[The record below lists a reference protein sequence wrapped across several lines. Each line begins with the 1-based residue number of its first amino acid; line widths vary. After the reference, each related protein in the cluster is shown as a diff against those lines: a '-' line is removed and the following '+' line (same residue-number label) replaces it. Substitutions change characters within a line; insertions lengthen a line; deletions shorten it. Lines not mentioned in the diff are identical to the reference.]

1 MYLSTT
7 RATGSPATAAGRLR
21 SARVPATVVA
31 LGMVSFFTDVSAEM
45 VTAFLPMY
53 LLYGLGS
60 GLLHLGLLDGLYTG
74 ASALLRLAGG
84 HLADRSARPKA
95 VAMAGYGLSA
105 VSKLLFPLA
114 GGAVAGIGA
123 AVAVDRAGKGLRAA
137 PRDALITAATPPR
150 ALGAAFGVHR
160 ALDTAGALLGPVVV
174 FALVAAVGD
183 AYDAVFV
190 TSFCLAMIGVV
201 ILACFVRDRPLMPEA
216 GLVPGR
222 AGRPRLSLREGR
234 RLLSR
239 GPLRRVTVYAT
250 TLGLVT
256 AGDAFVFVGVQRQ
269 TGLGAATLP
278 LLPLATSL
286 VFLVA
291 AVPLGRLAD
300 RVGGWR
306 VFVAGHA
313 LLAVAYALLAAA
325 WQGPAV
331 ALCVLLLHGLFYAAT
346 DGVLMAH
353 LAPHLPEDLRA
364 SGLAITQTGQALARM
379 GGTIAFGALAAGWDL
394 RAAFAVFAALLV
406 AVLSPACMFP
416 PRAEE
421 ELS

>member
-7 RATGSPATAAGRLR
+7 RATGTPAAAGRLR

-31 LGMVSFFTDVSAEM
+31 LGMVSFFTDISAEM
-45 VTAFLPMY
+45 VAAFLPMY
-53 LLYGLGS
+53 LLYGLGA
-60 GLLHLGLLDGLYTG
+60 GFLHLGLLDGLYTG

-95 VAMAGYGLSA
+95 VALAGYGLSA
-105 VSKLLFPLA
+105 ASKLLFPLV
-114 GGAVAGIGA
+114 GGAVSAIGA

-137 PRDALITAATPPR
+137 PRDALITAATSPH

-201 ILACFVRDRPLMPEA
+201 ILACSVRDRRIAPA
-216 GLVPGR
+216 V
-222 AGRPRLSLREGR
+222 RPRVSLRDGWG
-234 RLLSR
+234 LLAR
-239 GPLRRVTVYAT
+239 HPLRRAAAYAT
-250 TLGLVT
+250 MLGLVT

-286 VFLVA
+286 VFLLA

-300 RVGGWR
+300 RAGGWK

-313 LLAVAYALLAAA
+313 LLAAAYALLAAE
-325 WQGPAV
+325 WQGPV
-331 ALCVLLLHGLFYAAT
+331 AAACVLLLHGLFYAAT

-353 LAPHLPEDLRA
+353 LAPHLPEHLRA
-364 SGLAITQTGQALARM
+364 SGLAITQTGQALART
-379 GGTIAFGALAAGWDL
+379 GGTVGFGALATGWDL
-394 RAAFAVFAALLV
+394 RVSFVVFAVLLTV
-406 AVLSPACMFP
+406 GLLPACVFP
-416 PRAEE
+416 PDGKETP
-421 ELS
+421 S